1 MKARLSLALALV
13 LCWNAAVAEEPPKK
27 KRIELTLENA
37 RPAPAATP
45 APQPKARPLDAA
57 AAARLF
63 EKLPALPQPSPVAA
77 RLPRAVTPP
86 PKPGERRTSLLPPA
100 ARPAPSPAA
109 TALKVEMA
117 TPQGEVERAANL
129 SVTFSQ
135 PMIAVAS
142 LDAVASEQ
150 VPAKLTPQPPGQWRW
165 VGTRTLLFEP
175 EGGFPQAT
183 SFAAEVPAGTKAAGG
198 AALARAHRFTFATP
212 PPKLRASHP
221 QGSGQPR
228 QPLLFARF
236 DQRMDADSLRS
247 AARLHA
253 AGAVA
258 LPALRAATAEEI
270 AADETVAAL
279 VEAAPAGTFVVL
291 RPEAPLPAD
300 TPVTVRFAAGLRSAE
315 GPRPTPQAQ
324 EFGFRTHGALRLVEA
339 RCGWGRETTCPPGTP
354 WRLEFSNALDE
365 EAFSPELVTIEPAL
379 PDARIELQGRT
390 LLIAP
395 RGARRGAHRV
405 TVAARL
411 RDVYG
416 QGLAVPATATL
427 TVAPAPAWA
436 AIAGGDLA
444 VLEPGAPLRLYSA
457 NVTELRLEIR
467 RIEPADWPA
476 WTARYDEKA
485 PLPGRVVLTRVLR
498 PNPAPDAA
506 VETLVDLAPALER
519 GLGQLLVSIEW
530 TPAGDR
536 AGAASRRE
544 LLSARQW
551 LQVTRLGLEALA
563 GPESVLAWVSALAD
577 GAPIR
582 GAAAVLAVAG
592 RDDDRPAAAELPG
605 ATTDSHGLA
614 TLPLDERSRALLVVR
629 RGDDVAL
636 LPAHRW
642 GGGWARRGPAPPLR
656 AYAFDDRGLYQPGES
671 ARVKGW
677 VRRIAPGPRGDVEA
691 AGLRAL
697 DWTLHDARGRELA
710 KGTAELGAAGGFD
723 LALAFPEDCATGD
736 ARLSLRAEGQEIGG
750 LGLKVQEFRRP
761 EFEVA
766 IERDAPEAVVGEA
779 LTLAAR
785 AAYFG
790 GGGLGAAPARWEIT
804 RETARFSPPG
814 LDEFSFGA
822 APSWFPRDD
831 DADGP
836 GRWEFAGTTDVE
848 GVHRLRL
855 TAARLEPEEPVRL
868 AASVSVEDVNRQ
880 AWSASWSFVVHPAR
894 VAPGLRL
901 PRRFVRAGE
910 ALEVDA
916 LVSDLAGAMV
926 AGRPIEVAAERVE
939 WRREKGRHVRAVVE
953 SRDCSLTSAAEAQR
967 CRFADVKAGAW
978 RITARTTDDRGRGSV
993 SHVETWVAGGG
1004 REAGPLD
1011 TQEAKLIADRK
1022 EYAPG
1027 DTAELL
1033 VLAPFWPAHGLL
1045 RLEREGLAETVPF
1058 ALDGPTAVVRVPLAA
1073 AYMPAVEAA
1082 ATLIGRGRD
1091 ADGREG
1097 PLRATGEAT
1106 LVVPT
1111 TPRRL
1116 AVTARPADTETSPG
1130 AETAIELE
1138 LKDAEGRPVAGEVAV
1153 AVVDDAVFTLG
1164 GGRQPDPLGAFH
1176 SRRWGGI
1183 SASDS
1188 RSLVV
1193 AGRPDLELGV
1203 EGGVVGGVVGGV
1215 AGGVAEMAMAPAPQA
1230 APAPMA
1236 RKSMA
1241 FAAPAEEPAAP
1252 VALRSDFSPL
1262 AAFFPAV
1269 RTEAD
1274 GTARVSVKLPDSVTR
1289 WRVVAVAAEGANRFG
1304 AGEASLVARLPL
1316 AVRPSPPRFLNLGDR
1331 FELPVVVQNQ
1341 TDAPA
1346 EARVALR
1353 AANLGLGPAAAGQVV
1368 TVPARDRVEVRFAAR
1383 AEAPGEAAFQAAAAA
1398 AAGADAA
1405 QLVLPVLTPASAEA
1419 FATYGVVEQGAVAE
1433 GVRVPADALS
1443 GFGGLELSLSP
1454 TALSSLADA
1463 ALYLKTYPFEC
1474 AEQVAS
1480 RLLGLV
1486 AMRDVLPALGARDLP
1501 SREETDRALARAVT
1515 RLVSLQNGD
1524 GGFGF
1529 WSRGGESWPWLS
1541 AHATHALARARA
1553 AGLEVPAPALE
1564 RAKRY
1569 LRALDGRR
1577 PERGYDAAS
1586 WRTIRAYALHVRG
1599 LLGDRDARAVRALA
1613 ADAAAQGP
1621 LEALGLLLPLLA
1633 DDAGGA
1639 AERAAALQ
1647 AIANRASIT
1656 ASTATLAERYSESGP
1671 LVLHSSRRS
1680 DAIALDGL
1688 LAAEPKHPLV
1698 EKLVAG
1704 LQAGRVGGRWATTQE
1719 NAFVLL
1725 ALARYYRAFEG
1736 EAPDFGAAAW
1746 LGAASVGEAAFR
1758 VRAASAQHWS
1768 VPMDALQTSGGGELV
1783 LAKEGRGRLH
1793 YRLGLRYV
1801 PASLELPA
1809 YEAGFTVVRRYE
1821 AVDDPADVRR
1831 DADGTWR
1838 VRAGARVRV
1847 KLDLVA
1853 PARRHHVALVDPLP
1867 AGFEPLNPEL
1877 PATGAPGD
1885 PDRPLP
1891 LGVSWRW
1898 FFPRWYVHQNLR
1910 DDRAEAFAT
1919 TLWAGVHEYSYVAR
1933 ATTPGTF
1940 VAPNP
1945 RAEEMYAPE
1954 TFGRGAAD
1962 RVVIE

>member
-13 LCWNAAVAEEPPKK
+13 LGWNVAVAEEPPRK
-27 KRIELTLENA
+27 KRIELTLEDA

-45 APQPKARPLDAA
+45 APPPKTRPLDPA

-63 EKLPALPQPSPVAA
+63 ERLPALPQPSPVAA
-77 RLPRAVTPP
+77 RLPRAATPP

-100 ARPAPSPAA
+100 ARPAPAPAA
-109 TALKVEMA
+109 AALKVELA

-142 LDAVASEQ
+142 LDAVAAEQ
-150 VPAKLTPQPPGQWRW
+150 VPVKLSPQPPGKWRW

-183 SFAAEVPAGTKAAGG
+183 SYAAEVPAGTKALDGTT
-198 AALARAHRFTFATP
+198 LARPYRFTFGTP
-212 PPKLRASHP
+212 PPKLRSSQP
-221 QGSGQPR
+221 RGTGEPR
-228 QPLLFARF
+228 QPLLFVRF
-236 DQRMDADSLRS
+236 DQRMDADVILA

-253 AGAVA
+253 PGTAV
-258 LPALRAATAEEI
+258 LPALRAASTDEI

-279 VEAAPAGTFVVL
+279 VEEAPPGTFAVL
-291 RPEAPLPAD
+291 RPEAALPAD
-300 TPVTVRFAAGLRSAE
+300 TAVTVRFAAGLRSAE
-315 GPRPTPQAQ
+315 GPRPTTQAI
-324 EFGFRTHGALRLVEA
+324 ESDFRTHGALRLVEA
-339 RCGWGRETTCPPGTP
+339 RCGWGREAACPPGTP
-354 WRLEFSNALDE
+354 WRLEFSNRIDE
-365 EAFSPELVTIEPAL
+365 EAFSADLVAIEPAL
-379 PDARIELQGRT
+379 PDARIEVHGQT
-390 LLIAP
+390 LMIAP
-395 RGARRGAHRV
+395 SGARRGAYRV
-405 TVAARL
+405 NVAGRL

-416 QGLAVPATATL
+416 QVLEASATAAL
-427 TVAPAPAWA
+427 TVAPAPPWA
-436 AIAGGDLA
+436 AIAGGELA
-444 VLEPGAPLRLYSA
+444 VLEPGAPLRLYTT
-457 NVTELRLEIR
+457 NVTELRVEIR
-467 RIEPADWPA
+467 RVDPADWPA
-476 WTARYDEKA
+476 WTARYDEKV

-498 PNPAPDAA
+498 PEAAADTA
-506 VETLVDLAPALER
+506 VETRVDLAEALEQ
-519 GLGQLLVSIEW
+519 GLGQLLVSVEW
-530 TPAGDR
+530 TR
-536 AGAASRRE
+536 AEGRVAAESRRE
-544 LLSARQW
+544 RRPTRQW

-563 GPESVLAWVSALAD
+563 GPDSVLAWASALAD
-577 GAPIR
+577 GAALA
-582 GAAAVLAVAG
+582 GATAALAHAE
-592 RDDDRPAAAELPG
+592 RDDERPAAADLPG
-605 ATTDSHGLA
+605 VVTDAHGLA
-614 TLPLDERSRALLVVR
+614 TLPLDERSRGLLVVR
-629 RGDDVAL
+629 HGDDVGL
-636 LPAHRW
+636 LPAYRW
-642 GGGWARRGPAPPLR
+642 GGGWARRAPAPPLR

-710 KGTAELGAAGGFD
+710 KGTAELGAVGGFD
-723 LALAFPEDCATGD
+723 LSLAFPEDCATGD

-750 LGLKVQEFRRP
+750 LALKVQEFRRP

-779 LTLAAR
+779 ITLAAR

-804 RETARFSPPG
+804 RETARFAPPG
-814 LDEFSFGA
+814 LDDFAFGT

-831 DADGP
+831 ESAGP

-855 TAARLEPEEPVRL
+855 TASRLEPEEPLRL
-868 AASVSVEDVNRQ
+868 VASVSVEDVNRQ
-880 AWSASWSFVVHPAR
+880 AWSASSSFMVHPAR

-901 PRRFVRAGE
+901 ARRFVRAGE

-916 LVSDLAGAMV
+916 LVSDLSGGKV
-926 AGRPIEVAAERVE
+926 AGRPLEVAAERVE
-939 WRREKGRHVRAVVE
+939 WRREKGRHVRAVAE
-953 SRDCSLTSAAEAQR
+953 SRSCSLTSAAEPQR

-978 RITARTTDDRGRGSV
+978 RITARTTDDRGRGNV
-993 SHVETWVAGGG
+993 TRVETWVAGAGL
-1004 REAGPLD
+1004 EAGPLD
-1011 TQEAKLIADRK
+1011 AQEAKLVADRK

-1045 RLEREGLAETVPF
+1045 RLEREGLAETLPF
-1058 ALDGPTAVVRVPLAA
+1058 QVDGPTAVVRVPLAA

-1082 ATLIGRGRD
+1082 VTLVGRGRD
-1091 ADGREG
+1091 EDGREG
-1097 PLRATGEAT
+1097 PVRATGETT
-1106 LVVPT
+1106 LAVPT

-1116 AVTARPADTETSPG
+1116 SVTARPADAETSPG
-1130 AETAIELE
+1130 AETAIALE
-1138 LKDAEGRPVAGEVAV
+1138 LKDGEGRPVAGEVTV

-1164 GGRQPDPLGAFH
+1164 GGQQPDPLGAFH
-1176 SRRWGGI
+1176 ARRWGGI
-1183 SASDS
+1183 SPSDS

-1193 AGRPDLELGV
+1193 AGRPDLESGV
-1203 EGGVVGGVVGGV
+1203 EGGVVGGV
-1215 AGGVAEMAMAPAPQA
+1215 AGGIAEMAMAPQA

-1236 RKSMA
+1236 RKGMA
-1241 FAAPAEEPAAP
+1241 FEAPSEEPAAP

-1262 AAFFPAV
+1262 AAFFPSV
-1269 RTEAD
+1269 RTDAEGLATV
-1274 GTARVSVKLPDSVTR
+1274 GVKLPDSVTR
-1289 WRVVAVAAEGANRFG
+1289 WRVIAVAAEGANRFG
-1304 AGEASLVARLPL
+1304 TGEASLVARLPL

-1353 AANLGLGPAAAGQVV
+1353 AANLGLGTAAAGQVV
-1368 TVPARDRVEVRFAAR
+1368 TVPARDRVEVRFPAR

-1398 AAGADAA
+1398 APDADAA
-1405 QLVLPVLTPASAEA
+1405 QLALPVLTPASAEA
-1419 FATYGVVEQGAVAE
+1419 FATYGVVERGAVAE
-1433 GVRVPADALS
+1433 GVRAPADALA

-1463 ALYLKTYPFEC
+1463 ALYLKAYPFEC

-1486 AMRDVLPALGARDLP
+1486 AMRDVLPALGASDLP
-1501 SREETDRALARAVT
+1501 SREETDRALGRAVT

-1529 WSRGGESWPWLS
+1529 WVRGGESWPWLS

-1553 AGLEVPAPALE
+1553 AGLEVPAATLE

-1577 PERGYDAAS
+1577 PDRGYDASA
-1586 WRTIRAYALHVRG
+1586 WRAIRAYALHVRG
-1599 LLGDRDARAVRALA
+1599 LLGDRDAKGVRALA

-1633 DDAGGA
+1633 DDAGGGV
-1639 AERAAALQ
+1639 ERAAALQ

-1656 ASTATLAERYSESGP
+1656 AATATLAERYSESGP

-1725 ALARYYRAFEG
+1725 ALARYFRAFESA
-1736 EAPDFGAAAW
+1736 APDFSAAAW

-1758 VRAASAQHWS
+1758 GRTASAQHWS
-1768 VPMDALQTSGGGELV
+1768 VPMDALLAAGSGELV
-1783 LAKEGRGRLH
+1783 LAKDGRGRLH

-1809 YEAGFTVVRRYE
+1809 YEAGFSVVRRYE

-1831 DADGTWR
+1831 DADGTWH

-1877 PATGAPGD
+1877 PAAGAPSE

-1891 LGVSWRW
+1891 LGFHWRW
-1898 FFPRWYVHQNLR
+1898 YFPRWYVHQNLR

-1940 VAPNP
+1940 LAPNP

>member
-1 MKARLSLALALV
+1 MKACLSLALALV
-13 LCWNAAVAEEPPKK
+13 LGWNVAVAEEPPRK
-27 KRIELTLENA
+27 KRIELTLEDA

-45 APQPKARPLDAA
+45 APPPKTRPLDAA

-63 EKLPALPQPSPVAA
+63 EKLPALPQPTPVTA
-77 RLPRAVTPP
+77 RLPRAVTPA

-100 ARPAPSPAA
+100 ARPAPAPAA
-109 TALKVEMA
+109 AAALKVELA

-142 LDAVASEQ
+142 LDAVAAEQ
-150 VPAKLTPQPPGQWRW
+150 VPVKLSPQPAGKWRW

-183 SFAAEVPAGTKAAGG
+183 AYTAEVPAGTKAPGG
-198 AALARAHRFTFATP
+198 ATLSRAHRFTFATP

-221 QGSGQPR
+221 QGAGQPR

-236 DQRMDADSLRS
+236 DQAMDAGSMRAAASLRS
-247 AARLHA
+247 PGSA
-253 AGAVA
+253 A

-279 VEAAPAGTFVVL
+279 VKASPEGTFVVL

-300 TPVTVRFAAGLRSAE
+300 TPITLRFAAGLRSAE
-315 GPRPTPQAQ
+315 GPRSTGRAL
-324 EFGFRTHGALRLVEA
+324 EFGFRTHGPLRLVEA
-339 RCGWGRETTCPPGTP
+339 RCGWGREAACPPGTP
-354 WRLEFSNALDE
+354 WRLEFSNRIDE
-365 EAFSPELVTIEPAL
+365 EAFSADLVAIEPAL
-379 PDARIELQGRT
+379 PDASIEVHGQT
-390 LLIAP
+390 LMIAP

-405 TVAARL
+405 NVAARL
-411 RDVYG
+411 RDVHG
-416 QGLAVPATATL
+416 QTLEAPATAAL
-427 TVAPAPAWA
+427 TVAPAPPWA

-444 VLEPGAPLRLYSA
+444 VLEPGAPLRIYST
-457 NVTELRLEIR
+457 NVSELRLEVR
-467 RIEPADWPA
+467 RVDPADWPA
-476 WTARYDEKA
+476 WTARYDEKV

-498 PNPAPDAA
+498 PEAAADAV
-506 VETLVDLAPALER
+506 VETRVDLAEALER
-519 GLGQLLVSIEW
+519 GLGQLLVSVEW
-530 TPAGDR
+530 TR
-536 AGAASRRE
+536 AEGRVAAESRRQRPPV
-544 LLSARQW
+544 RQW

-577 GAPIR
+577 GAPIA
-582 GAAAVLAVAG
+582 GATAALAHAEREG
-592 RDDDRPAAAELPG
+592 ESPAAANLPG
-605 ATTDSHGLA
+605 VVTDAHGLA
-614 TLPLDERSRALLVVR
+614 TLPLDERPRGLLVVR
-629 RGDDVAL
+629 HGDDVAL
-636 LPAHRW
+636 LPAYRW
-642 GGGWARRGPAPPLR
+642 GGGWARRAPAPPLR

-710 KGTAELGAAGGFD
+710 KGTAELGGAGGFD
-723 LALAFPEDCATGD
+723 LSLALPEDCATGD

-750 LGLKVQEFRRP
+750 LALQVQEFRRP

-779 LTLAAR
+779 LTLSAR

-804 RETARFSPPG
+804 REPARFAPPG
-814 LDEFSFGA
+814 LDDFAFGT

-831 DADGP
+831 ESAGP

-880 AWSASWSFVVHPAR
+880 AWSASWSFVVHPAQ

-901 PRRFVRAGE
+901 ARRFVRAGE
-910 ALEVDA
+910 AIEVEA
-916 LVSDLAGAMV
+916 LVSDLAGGKV
-926 AGRPIEVAAERVE
+926 AGRPIEIAAERVE
-939 WRREKGRHVRAVVE
+939 WRREKGRHVRAVAE
-953 SRDCSLTSAAEAQR
+953 SRSCSLTSAAEPQR

-993 SHVETWVAGGG
+993 TQVETWVAGAG
-1004 REAGPLD
+1004 RDAGPLD
-1011 TQEAKLIADRK
+1011 AQEAKLVADRK

-1045 RLEREGLAETVPF
+1045 RLEREGLAETLPF
-1058 ALDGPTAVVRVPLAA
+1058 QVDGPTAVVRVPLAA
-1073 AYMPAVEAA
+1073 AYMPAVEAVV
-1082 ATLIGRGRD
+1082 TLVGRGRD

-1097 PLRATGEAT
+1097 PARATGETT
-1106 LVVPT
+1106 LAVPT

-1116 AVTARPADTETSPG
+1116 SVTARLADAETSPG
-1130 AETAIELE
+1130 AETAIELD
-1138 LKDAEGRPVAGEVAV
+1138 LKDALGRPVAGEVTV

-1164 GGRQPDPLGAFH
+1164 GGQRPDPLAAFH
-1176 SRRWGGI
+1176 ARRWGGI
-1183 SASDS
+1183 SPSDS

-1193 AGRPDLELGV
+1193 AGRPQGDAMERLQSLGYA
-1203 EGGVVGGVVGGV
+1203 
-1215 AGGVAEMAMAPAPQA
+1215 AGGFATAMAPQA
-1230 APAPMA
+1230 MPASAPME
-1236 RKSMA
+1236 RKAMA
-1241 FAAPAEEPAAP
+1241 LAEAADEPAAP
-1252 VALRSDFSPL
+1252 VTLRSDFSPL
-1262 AAFFPAV
+1262 ATFHPSV
-1269 RTEAD
+1269 RTD
-1274 GTARVSVKLPDSVTR
+1274 PTGTARVELKLPDSVTR
-1289 WRVVAVAAEGANRFG
+1289 WRVIAVAAEGANRFG
-1304 AGEASLVARLPL
+1304 TGEASLVARLPL

-1353 AANLGLGPAAAGQVV
+1353 AANLGLGTAAAGQVV
-1368 TVPARDRVEVRFAAR
+1368 TVPARDRVEVRFPAR

-1398 AAGADAA
+1398 APGADAA
-1405 QLVLPVLTPASAEA
+1405 QLALPVLTPASAEA
-1419 FATYGVVEQGAVAE
+1419 FATYGVVERGAVAE
-1433 GVRVPADALS
+1433 GVRAPADALA

-1463 ALYLKTYPFEC
+1463 ALYLKAYPFEC

-1486 AMRDVLPALGARDLP
+1486 AMRDVLPALGASDLP
-1501 SREETDRALARAVT
+1501 SREETDRALGRAVT

-1541 AHATHALARARA
+1541 AHATHALVRARA
-1553 AGLEVPAPALE
+1553 AGLEVPAATLE

-1577 PERGYDAAS
+1577 PDRGYDASA
-1586 WRTIRAYALHVRG
+1586 WRAIRAHALHVRG
-1599 LLGDRDARAVRALA
+1599 LLGDRDAKVVRALA

-1633 DDAGGA
+1633 DDAGGGV
-1639 AERAAALQ
+1639 ERAAALQ
-1647 AIANRASIT
+1647 AIANRASVT
-1656 ASTATLAERYSESGP
+1656 AATATLAERYSESGP

-1688 LAAEPKHPLV
+1688 LAAEPKHALV

-1725 ALARYYRAFEG
+1725 ALARYFRAFESA
-1736 EAPDFGAAAW
+1736 APDFSAAAW

-1758 VRAASAQHWS
+1758 GRAASAQHWS
-1768 VPMDALQTSGGGELV
+1768 VPMDALLAAGSGELV
-1783 LAKEGRGRLH
+1783 LAKDGRGRLH

-1809 YEAGFTVVRRYE
+1809 YEAGFGVVRRYE

-1877 PATGAPGD
+1877 PAAGAPSE

-1891 LGVSWRW
+1891 LGFHWRW
-1898 FFPRWYVHQNLR
+1898 YFPRWYVHQNLR

>member
-1 MKARLSLALALV
+1 MKACLSLALALV
-13 LCWNAAVAEEPPKK
+13 LGWNVAVAEEPPRK
-27 KRIELTLENA
+27 KRIELTLEDA

-45 APQPKARPLDAA
+45 APPPKTRPLDAA

-63 EKLPALPQPSPVAA
+63 EKLPALPQPTPVTA

-100 ARPAPSPAA
+100 ARPAPAPAA
-109 TALKVEMA
+109 AAALKVELA

-142 LDAVASEQ
+142 LDAVAAEQ
-150 VPAKLTPQPPGQWRW
+150 VPVKLSPQPAGKWRW

-183 SFAAEVPAGTKAAGG
+183 AYTAEVPAGTKAPGG
-198 AALARAHRFTFATP
+198 ATLSRAHRFTFATP

-221 QGSGQPR
+221 QGAGQPR

-236 DQRMDADSLRS
+236 DQAMDAGSMRAAASLRS
-247 AARLHA
+247 PGSA
-253 AGAVA
+253 A

-279 VEAAPAGTFVVL
+279 VKASPEGTFVVL

-300 TPVTVRFAAGLRSAE
+300 TPITLRFAAGLRSAE
-315 GPRPTPQAQ
+315 GPRSTGRAL
-324 EFGFRTHGALRLVEA
+324 EFGFRTHGPLRLVEA
-339 RCGWGRETTCPPGTP
+339 RCGWGREAACPPGTP
-354 WRLEFSNALDE
+354 WRLEFSNRIDE
-365 EAFSPELVTIEPAL
+365 EAFSADLVAIEPAL
-379 PDARIELQGRT
+379 PDASIEVHGQT
-390 LLIAP
+390 LMIAP

-405 TVAARL
+405 NVAARL

-416 QGLAVPATATL
+416 QTLEAPATAAL
-427 TVAPAPAWA
+427 TVAPAPPWA

-444 VLEPGAPLRLYSA
+444 VLEPGAPLRIYST
-457 NVTELRLEIR
+457 NVSELRLEVR
-467 RIEPADWPA
+467 RVDPADWPA
-476 WTARYDEKA
+476 WTARYDEKV

-498 PNPAPDAA
+498 PEAAADAV
-506 VETLVDLAPALER
+506 VETRVDLAEALER
-519 GLGQLLVSIEW
+519 GLGQLLVSVEW
-530 TPAGDR
+530 TR
-536 AGAASRRE
+536 AEGRVAAESRRQRPPV
-544 LLSARQW
+544 RQW

-577 GAPIR
+577 GAPIA
-582 GAAAVLAVAG
+582 GATAALAHAEREG
-592 RDDDRPAAAELPG
+592 ESPAAANLPG
-605 ATTDSHGLA
+605 VVTDAHGLA
-614 TLPLDERSRALLVVR
+614 TLPLDERPRGLLVVR
-629 RGDDVAL
+629 HGDDVAL
-636 LPAHRW
+636 LPAYRW
-642 GGGWARRGPAPPLR
+642 GGGWARRAPAPPLR

-710 KGTAELGAAGGFD
+710 KGTAELGGAGGFD
-723 LALAFPEDCATGD
+723 LSLAFPEDCATGD

-750 LGLKVQEFRRP
+750 LALQVQEFRRP

-779 LTLAAR
+779 LTLSAR

-804 RETARFSPPG
+804 REPARFAPPG
-814 LDEFSFGA
+814 LDDFAFGT

-831 DADGP
+831 ESAGP

-880 AWSASWSFVVHPAR
+880 AWTASWSFVVHPAQ

-901 PRRFVRAGE
+901 ARRFVRAGE
-910 ALEVDA
+910 AIEVEA
-916 LVSDLAGAMV
+916 LVSDLAGGKV
-926 AGRPIEVAAERVE
+926 AGRPIEIAAERVE
-939 WRREKGRHVRAVVE
+939 WRREKGRHVRAVAE
-953 SRDCSLTSAAEAQR
+953 SRSCSLTSAAEPQR

-993 SHVETWVAGGG
+993 TQVETWVAGAG
-1004 REAGPLD
+1004 RDAGPLD
-1011 TQEAKLIADRK
+1011 AQEAKLVADRK

-1045 RLEREGLAETVPF
+1045 RLEREGLAETLPF
-1058 ALDGPTAVVRVPLAA
+1058 QVDGPTAVVRVPLAA
-1073 AYMPAVEAA
+1073 AYMPAVEAVV
-1082 ATLIGRGRD
+1082 TLVGRGRD

-1097 PLRATGEAT
+1097 PVRATGETT
-1106 LVVPT
+1106 LAVPT

-1116 AVTARPADTETSPG
+1116 SVTARLADAETSPG
-1130 AETAIELE
+1130 AETAIELD
-1138 LKDAEGRPVAGEVAV
+1138 LKDALGRPVAGEVTV

-1164 GGRQPDPLGAFH
+1164 GGQRPDPLAAFH
-1176 SRRWGGI
+1176 ARRWGGI
-1183 SASDS
+1183 SPSDS

-1193 AGRPDLELGV
+1193 AGRPQGDAMERLQSLGYA
-1203 EGGVVGGVVGGV
+1203 
-1215 AGGVAEMAMAPAPQA
+1215 AGGFATAMAPQA
-1230 APAPMA
+1230 MPASAPME
-1236 RKSMA
+1236 RKAMA
-1241 FAAPAEEPAAP
+1241 LAEAADEPAAP
-1252 VALRSDFSPL
+1252 VTLRSDFSPL
-1262 AAFFPAV
+1262 ATFHPSV
-1269 RTEAD
+1269 RTD
-1274 GTARVSVKLPDSVTR
+1274 PTGTARVELKLPDSVTR
-1289 WRVVAVAAEGANRFG
+1289 WRVIAVAAEGANRFG
-1304 AGEASLVARLPL
+1304 TGEASLVARLPL

-1353 AANLGLGPAAAGQVV
+1353 AANLGLGTAAAGQVV
-1368 TVPARDRVEVRFAAR
+1368 TVPARDRVEVRFPAR

-1398 AAGADAA
+1398 APGADAA

-1419 FATYGVVEQGAVAE
+1419 FATYGVVERGAVAE
-1433 GVRVPADALS
+1433 GVRAPADALA

-1463 ALYLKTYPFEC
+1463 ALYLKAYPFEC

-1486 AMRDVLPALGARDLP
+1486 AMRDVLPALGASDLP
-1501 SREETDRALARAVT
+1501 SREETDRALGRAVT

-1529 WSRGGESWPWLS
+1529 WVRGGESWPWLS

-1553 AGLEVPAPALE
+1553 AGLEVPAATLE

-1577 PERGYDAAS
+1577 PDRGYDAAA
-1586 WRTIRAYALHVRG
+1586 WRAIRAYALHVRG
-1599 LLGDRDARAVRALA
+1599 LLGDRDAKVVRALA

-1633 DDAGGA
+1633 DDAGGGV
-1639 AERAAALQ
+1639 ERAAALQ

-1656 ASTATLAERYSESGP
+1656 AATATLAERYSESGP

-1688 LAAEPKHPLV
+1688 LAAEPQHPLV

-1725 ALARYYRAFEG
+1725 ALARYVRAFESA
-1736 EAPDFGAAAW
+1736 APDFSAAAW

-1758 VRAASAQHWS
+1758 GRAASAQHWS
-1768 VPMDALQTSGGGELV
+1768 VPMDALLAAGSGELV
-1783 LAKEGRGRLH
+1783 LAKDGRGRLH

-1809 YEAGFTVVRRYE
+1809 YEAGFGVVRRYE

-1877 PATGAPGD
+1877 PAAGAPSE

-1891 LGVSWRW
+1891 LGFHWRW
-1898 FFPRWYVHQNLR
+1898 YFPRWYVHQNLR